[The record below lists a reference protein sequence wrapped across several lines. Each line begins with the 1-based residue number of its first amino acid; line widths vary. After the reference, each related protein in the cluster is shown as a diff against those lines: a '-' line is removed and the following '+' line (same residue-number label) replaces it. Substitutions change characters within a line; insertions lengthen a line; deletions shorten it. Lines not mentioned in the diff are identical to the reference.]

1 MHPAPG
7 IGRRIAYWRARRG
20 LTQAEFARLMGRSVR
35 WVEDVEAGHRQADP
49 RLSVLAKAALVLHI
63 GIDRLLPAEPNRE
76 YHDHDPLAA
85 VRTALRRADTALA
98 VGSAA
103 VPADLGVLRRELT
116 YGWTA
121 YAAADYGCLDRVVS
135 SVLGATAGAGGGVAV
150 GARGGPA
157 SGPSGR
163 VAAGATVSAGGPDG
177 SSGGAAL
184 TSTVVR
190 SAALALA
197 SAVAHV
203 YGEPDLAWRAA
214 DRAVTSAGRSA
225 DVVVL
230 ARAAHRLTDAMVG
243 HEGAGAAV
251 EFALGAEADL
261 APALDARGRP
271 GRAALRTLRLG
282 AALATARL
290 GDRPATRDLLEGAER
305 ADPGAIQVPLHRV
318 TTHVLLGEYARA
330 IAGRFTPAALAVLP
344 RGRQARHLIDLAR
357 AFAAVGR
364 RGEAVGALLE
374 AEAVAAQEIRCR
386 PMNRRF
392 VQEILRL
399 DSSTDGDE
407 ARLRALAARCAGN
420 GSPGPERAW
429 IM

>member
-1 MHPAPG
+1 MQTAPG
-7 IGRRIAYWRARRG
+7 IGRRIAYWRTRRG
-20 LTQAEFARLMGRSVR
+20 LTQSEFARLMGRSVR

-49 RLSVLAKAALVLHI
+49 RVSMLAEAALVLHI
-63 GIDRLLPAEPNRE
+63 GIDRLLPAAPDRE
-76 YHDHDPLAA
+76 ARNHDPLAA
-85 VRTALRRADTALA
+85 VRAALRRADTALA
-98 VGSAA
+98 GGTTGPPV
-103 VPADLGVLRRELT
+103 DLGVLRRELT

-135 SVLGATAGAGGGVAV
+135 SVLEATAGAGATTR
-150 GARGGPA
+150 ASPA
-157 SGPSGR
+157 ES
-163 VAAGATVSAGGPDG
+163 AADSAESAG
-177 SSGGAAL
+177 
-184 TSTVVR
+184 STAPAVAVVR

-203 YGEPDLAWRAA
+203 YGEPALAWRAA

-230 ARAAHRLTDAMVG
+230 ARAAHRLTGAMVG

-261 APALDARGRP
+261 APALGARGRP

-282 AALATARL
+282 AALAAARL

-305 ADPGAIQVPLHRV
+305 ADPGAIQVRLHRV
-318 TTHVLLGEYARA
+318 TAHVLLGEYARA

-357 AFAAVGR
+357 ALAAVGR
-364 RGEAVGALLE
+364 RSEAVGALLE
-374 AEAVAAQEIRCR
+374 AEAVAAQEVRCR

-407 ARLRALAARCAGN
+407 SRLRALAARCAGN
-420 GSPGPERAW
+420 GSSGPERAW

>member
-1 MHPAPG
+1 MHTAPG

-49 RLSVLAKAALVLHI
+49 RLSVLAEAALVLHI
-63 GIDRLLPAEPNRE
+63 GIDRLLPAERNRE
-76 YHDHDPLAA
+76 HHDHDPLAA
-85 VRTALRRADTALA
+85 VRAVLRRADTALV
-98 VGSAA
+98 VGAGAA
-103 VPADLGVLRRELT
+103 PADIEVLRRELT

-135 SVLGATAGAGGGVAV
+135 SVLAATTEASGGVAAGV
-150 GARGGPA
+150 GP
-157 SGPSGR
+157 
-163 VAAGATVSAGGPDG
+163 GATVAAGGPDESTG
-177 SSGGAAL
+177 EGAL
-184 TSTVVR
+184 TPAAVR
-190 SAALALA
+190 SAALGLA

-243 HEGAGAAV
+243 HEGASAAV

-261 APALDARGRP
+261 ASALHARGRA

-290 GDRPATRDLLEGAER
+290 GDRSATRDLLDAAER
-305 ADPGAIQVPLHRV
+305 ADPGAIHVPLHRV
-318 TTHVLLGEYARA
+318 AAHVLLGEYARA
-330 IAGRFTPAALAVLP
+330 IAARFTPAALGVLP
-344 RGRQARHLIDLAR
+344 RGRQARHLVDLAR
-357 AFAAVGR
+357 ALAAVGR

-386 PMNRRF
+386 PTNRRF

-407 ARLRALAARCAGN
+407 SRLRALAARCAGN
-420 GSPGPERAW
+420 GSSGPERAW